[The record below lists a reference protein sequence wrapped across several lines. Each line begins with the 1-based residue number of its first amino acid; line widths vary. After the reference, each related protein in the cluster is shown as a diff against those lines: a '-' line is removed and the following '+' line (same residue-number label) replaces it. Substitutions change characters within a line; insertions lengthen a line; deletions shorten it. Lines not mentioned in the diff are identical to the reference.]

1 MNDDEDD
8 NKCVGVRTTI
18 TTYGG
23 VTAHSRKYTQMKK
36 KKQFRILRLYNMT
49 LNLLVNTAAS
59 GVGARCQLRAFSCQI
74 APAFILEIKTYIPVI
89 KSHISFASFAIMVKI
104 PAIDGRIHKRCDVLQ
119 IQILFKSLRRIN
131 ILLRLSCLYSGDSEG
146 KLRRLLSAH

>member
-23 VTAHSRKYTQMKK
+23 VTAHTRKYTQMSRK

-49 LNLLVNTAAS
+49 LNLLVNSAAS

-89 KSHISFASFAIMVKI
+89 KSHIYLIRKF
-104 PAIDGRIHKRCDVLQ
+104 C
-119 IQILFKSLRRIN
+119 N
-131 ILLRLSCLYSGDSEG
+131 NG
-146 KLRRLLSAH
+146 KNPCY